1 MTRNIRITGEEI
13 TGPLQWGC
21 RVLTFN
27 WVVEADS
34 SGKELDENLQTHLRG
49 VNTWDGVEMEGCGQA
64 NTVRGAL
71 DFTLATTDS
80 KAIVSTITHS
90 AIHNCPGYCSNIESS
105 FGVSISNTNFYNG
118 RPILMRIYTATGLSL
133 TNNHF
138 AAARARDY

>member
-1 MTRNIRITGEEI
+1 
-13 TGPLQWGC
+13 
-21 RVLTFN
+21 
-27 WVVEADS
+27 
-34 SGKELDENLQTHLRG
+34 
-49 VNTWDGVEMEGCGQA
+49 MEGCGQA

-138 AAARARDY
+138 AAARARDYQYDITGMLYDMNAFIYFYSDQDIIADKILIANNAF